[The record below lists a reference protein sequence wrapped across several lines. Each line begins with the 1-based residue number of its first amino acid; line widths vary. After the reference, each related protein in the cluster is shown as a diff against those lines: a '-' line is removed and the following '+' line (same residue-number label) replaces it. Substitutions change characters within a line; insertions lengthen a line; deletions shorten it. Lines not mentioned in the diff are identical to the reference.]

1 MLQVNGLVFGLW
13 LLFWLYWAAAII
25 YEVVRGRY
33 KSTVR
38 RQSWAMTF
46 GQNVF
51 FGLALL
57 LTLTNFGQQYYP
69 LGLHLLPDYPVTLYI
84 GFIIAALGVIFAFW
98 ARKYLG
104 GNWSGIVALKKDQTL
119 VDTGPYAIV
128 RHPIYFGLT
137 IGIVGSAIAEG
148 TVSGLVAIVCMLIFS
163 LLRIRA
169 EEKLMISTFGKK
181 YSGYSRRVSRFIPGL
196 W

>member
-1 MLQVNGLVFGLW
+1 MFQVNKLIFVLW
-13 LLFWLYWAAAII
+13 VLFWLYWSVAMV

-38 RQSWAMTF
+38 RQSWAMTV
-46 GQNVF
+46 GQNLF
-51 FGLALL
+51 FGMALL
-57 LTLTNFGQQYYP
+57 LTLTNFGQQYYL
-69 LGLHLLPDYPVTLYI
+69 LGVHLLPNYPVTLYI
-84 GFIIAALGVIFAFW
+84 GFIIAALGIMFAFW

-104 GNWSGIVALKKDQTL
+104 GNWSGIVALKKNQTL

-148 TVSGLVAIVCMLIFS
+148 TVSGLIAIVCMLIFS

-169 EEKLMISTFGKK
+169 EEKLMTSIFGKK
-181 YSGYSRRVSRFIPGL
+181 YKEYSKRVYKFIPGF